1 MLLGVVSAKG
11 APGVTSAAVALTA
24 VCGGVMVELDPS
36 GGSVDCWLSSTGEPG
51 LLRVASAMRRHT
63 DPTGL
68 VTDATEILPGVRV
81 LRAPSSGVL
90 AESTI
95 VALADRLL
103 PCLAEL
109 DETVIV
115 DGGRWARS
123 QPTARRLAGCDAVA
137 LLCSPTVEG
146 IEAARWQVDHLRR
159 HVDRVAFVTVGDR
172 PYGPSEV
179 ADATNTSVAGA
190 LAWDRRGLARLLDR
204 GASPAWR
211 RTPLARSALQVL
223 QALGF
228 EHQATPAI
236 PPNDAGE
243 EVAAAPEA
251 ARA

>member
-1 MLLGVVSAKG
+1 
-11 APGVTSAAVALTA
+11 
-24 VCGGVMVELDPS
+24 
-36 GGSVDCWLSSTGEPG
+36 
-51 LLRVASAMRRHT
+51 
-63 DPTGL
+63 
-68 VTDATEILPGVRV
+68 V

-95 VALADRLL
+95 VALGERLL

-115 DGGRWARS
+115 DAGRWARS

-159 HVDRVAFVTVGDR
+159 QVDRVALVTVGDR

-179 ADATNTSVAGA
+179 ADATNSSVGGA
-190 LAWDRRGLARLLDR
+190 LAWDRGGLARLLDR
-204 GASPAWR
+204 GVSSGWR

-223 QALGF
+223 QHFGF
-228 EHQATPAI
+228 ELEPTPASTAT
-236 PPNDAGE
+236 DAADQ
-243 EVAAAPEA
+243 AAPTPEA